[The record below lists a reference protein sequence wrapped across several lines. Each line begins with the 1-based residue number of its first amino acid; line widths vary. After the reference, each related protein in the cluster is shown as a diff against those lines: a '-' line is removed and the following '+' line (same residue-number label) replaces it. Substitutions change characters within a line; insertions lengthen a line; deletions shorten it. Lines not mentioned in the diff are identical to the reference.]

1 MSSNVYFNIH
11 LHHELATVAVIV
23 VKEMI
28 AAKHKYGVVQGCQRS
43 TSNQFHSVLPASSK
57 EPNAVGLKTW
67 LKTYQNAKPK
77 ASKS

>member
-11 LHHELATVAVIV
+11 PHHELATVAV
-23 VKEMI
+23 
-28 AAKHKYGVVQGCQRS
+28 KHKYGVVQGCERS
-43 TSNQFHSVLPASSK
+43 TSKQFHSVLPASSK

>member
-1 MSSNVYFNIH
+1 MSLIVYFNIH
-11 LHHELATVAVIV
+11 PHHELATVAVIV

-28 AAKHKYGVVQGCQRS
+28 A
-43 TSNQFHSVLPASSK
+43 SNK

-77 ASKS
+77 VSKS

>member
-11 LHHELATVAVIV
+11 PHHELATVAVII
-23 VKEMI
+23 VKEM
-28 AAKHKYGVVQGCQRS
+28 VVQGCERS
-43 TSNQFHSVLPASSK
+43 TSKQFHSVLPASSK